1 MGAGCTVTAIR
12 SPYRWGRRSL
22 TRLQTCTPEI
32 QRLLTEALEHPDCP
46 CDMTIVYGHRSHDK
60 QAELYAI
67 GRTKPGSIVTNAKP
81 GQSRHNSFPS
91 EAIDVGP
98 CNVSGVV
105 LWNDKDKFDAWG
117 EHVKKTA
124 DELGIAITWGG
135 DFSWYDGAHFELT
148 RRSHG

>member
-1 MGAGCTVTAIR
+1 MGEGGVMKIR

-46 CDMTIVYGHRSHDK
+46 CDMTIVYGHRSNDK

-67 GRTKPGSIVTNAKP
+67 GRTKPGAIVTNAKP

-91 EAIDVGP
+91 EAVDVVPYVNGGMSWDWAHITP
-98 CNVSGVV
+98 MAAHIKRVAG
-105 LWNDKDKFDAWG
+105 
-117 EHVKKTA
+117 
-124 DELGIAITWGG
+124 ELGIPIVWGG
-135 DFSWYDGAHFELT
+135 DWKMRDGAHFEQP
-148 RRSHG
+148 RR

>member
-1 MGAGCTVTAIR
+1 MASPDTWGA
-12 SPYRWGRRSL
+12 RSL
-22 TRLQTCTPEI
+22 
-32 QRLLTEALEHPDCP
+32 QRLETCAPRLRVLMTAALEADDCP
-46 CDMTIVYGHRSHDK
+46 FDVTVIEGHRTLER
-60 QAELYAI
+60 QAELYAM
-67 GRTKPGSIVTNAKP
+67 GRTAPGSKVTNAKP

-105 LWNDKDKFDAWG
+105 LWQDKDKFDAWG
-117 EHVKKTA
+117 AHVKKTA